1 MTTVATIFMVIGIAW
16 CVSRMF
22 DLIDIIE
29 RGGRR

>member
-1 MTTVATIFMVIGIAW
+1 MNFWTISLIVIGAGW

-29 RGGRR
+29 GKR